1 MTPAERD
8 YLKTHYPDYAL
19 YVDQRNNVYVKVKGT
34 RVIFRRS
41 DFGSQDRAKIEAM
54 KYRDSL
60 PDDQLEFELTS
71 GIPSITPYVKGCK
84 GYVGWRLDINYKDR
98 GVLRHVQRKFSFKS
112 CGGIAAALQQAKI
125 ELWRLKKELGLDTEE
140 RW

>member
-1 MTPAERD
+1 MTPSERN
-8 YLKTHYPDYAL
+8 YLKSRQPDYAL
-19 YVDQRNNVYVKVKGT
+19 HVDQRNNVYVKVQGT

-71 GIPSITPYVKGCK
+71 GIPGITPYVKGCK

-98 GVLRHVQRKFSFKS
+98 GVLRHVQRKFSFKDH
-112 CGGIAAALQQAKI
+112 GGIESSLKAAKTEQ
-125 ELWRLKKELGLDTEE
+125 WRLKKEHGLNTEE